1 MESRRGTSRLS
12 EQLNRRTSSEGVVS
26 PKAFRTVLAVV
37 LAPCMR
43 EVEVLL
49 KRVEMKWG
57 VEATTMI
64 FFAV

>member
-37 LAPCMR
+37 LAP
-43 EVEVLL
+43 EVGVLL

>member
-1 MESRRGTSRLS
+1 
-12 EQLNRRTSSEGVVS
+12 VVS